1 MNLFLIFLCDFLIV
15 AVCKPNVLFLIVDD
29 LRPNFKFYGYENA
42 VAPNLDNLA
51 KKSFVFKSAFCQQ
64 ALCAPSRNSLLTGR
78 RPDSLH
84 LYDFYSYWRNNVGN
98 FTTIPQLFKE
108 NGYIT
113 HSIGKVFH
121 PGISSNFSDDMPYS
135 WSNKPF
141 HPKTEAFKDA
151 KVCINPDGSLG
162 RNLLC
167 PVRISDQPE
176 ETLPDLESL
185 SAALDF
191 LEYRSNSSELLP
203 YFLAVG
209 FHKPHIPFKFPVKYL
224 NLHPISK
231 VKLPANHWRSYS
243 LPPVA
248 WNPWLDIRKR
258 DDVMKLNVSFPFGRI
273 PDFFMKRII
282 QYYDASVTY
291 IDDLIG
297 EILRKIEGT
306 NTIVVVTSDHG

>member
-1 MNLFLIFLCDFLIV
+1 
-15 AVCKPNVLFLIVDD
+15 
-29 LRPNFKFYGYENA
+29 
-42 VAPNLDNLA
+42 
-51 KKSFVFKSAFCQQ
+51 
-64 ALCAPSRNSLLTGR
+64 
-78 RPDSLH
+78 
-84 LYDFYSYWRNNVGN
+84 
-98 FTTIPQLFKE
+98 
-108 NGYIT
+108 
-113 HSIGKVFH
+113 
-121 PGISSNFSDDMPYS
+121 MPYS

-306 NTIVVVTSDHG
+306 NTIVVVTSDHGWSAGEHGEFSKYSNFDIATRVPLIIHVPHLSEREVIIEQLTELVDLFPTLVDLTQVAHAIPLCDEKGTNKKLCTEGKSMVPLMTNAVKNFIGYYQVFILFQYINAM